1 MYKFLGYM
9 QSDRR
14 LQPWAIEKLE
24 RMADVLIE
32 KHPPQLDVEKYMITV
47 GEYKYYGVSFQLQ
60 ALFYSRDRSFEH
72 GDDFNKMRFIFS
84 RNGKKEMV
92 LYLRRTQ

>member
-47 GEYKYYGVSFQLQ
+47 GEYKYYKHTSMEK
-60 ALFYSRDRSFEH
+60 ALIRCASSSLAM
-72 GDDFNKMRFIFS
+72 G
-84 RNGKKEMV
+84 
-92 LYLRRTQ
+92 

>member
-32 KHPPQLDVEKYMITV
+32 QHPPQLDVEKYMITV

-60 ALFYSRDRSFEH
+60 TYFYGEN
-72 GDDFNKMRFIFS
+72 FNKMRYIFYS
-84 RNGKKEMV
+84 NGSGDGVKKEIV
-92 LYLRRTQ
+92 LFLKRA

>member
-32 KHPPQLDVEKYMITV
+32 QHPPQLDVEKYMITV

-60 ALFYSRDRSFEH
+60 AYFYGE
-72 GDDFNKMRFIFS
+72 GFNKMRFILS
-84 RNGKKEMV
+84 RNGVKEMV

>member
-32 KHPPQLDVEKYMITV
+32 QHPPQLDVEKYMITV

-60 ALFYSRDRSFEH
+60 ALFYSRDH
-72 GDDFNKMRFIFS
+72 GDKFDKMRFILS
-84 RNGKKEMV
+84 RNGVKEMV
-92 LYLRRTQ
+92 LYLKRI

>member
-47 GEYKYYGVSFQLQ
+47 GEYKYYGVSLQLK
-60 ALFYSRDRSFEH
+60 ALFYGE
-72 GDDFNKMRFIFS
+72 DFNKMRFILS
-84 RNGKKEMV
+84 RNGMKEMV

>member
-60 ALFYSRDRSFEH
+60 AYFY
-72 GDDFNKMRFIFS
+72 GANFNKMRFILS
-84 RNGKKEMV
+84 RNGMKEMV
-92 LYLRRTQ
+92 LYLRRTP

>member
-24 RMADVLIE
+24 RMADILIE

-60 ALFYSRDRSFEH
+60 AYFY
-72 GDDFNKMRFIFS
+72 GANFNKMRFILS
-84 RNGKKEMV
+84 RNGMKEMV
-92 LYLRRTQ
+92 LYLKRV